1 MNKHRKQKIWVYVAA
16 IIGAGYLAVSVAD
29 DLLRPKPLSGLS
41 LAPDQ
46 RAASLNA
53 LVQRGAKTEAAW
65 KDKTK
70 RTKLTSDVEFSRQ
83 SNALAAKL
91 RERRARQ
98 LGVSNPAIPITGEQR
113 AHVAALNGAFHA
125 AGGVETRFAGDNGTV
140 TYLALPKK
148 AAAGIK
154 GNPANAAKAQ
164 PQMVAKKF
172 LAENRAL
179 LKLDDPDAETQ
190 LTGEQVESSGQ
201 SHLRFQ
207 QTYRGV
213 PLFGKELLV
222 HLDGEREV
230 YLMQGRYE
238 PTPKAIDTAPR
249 ITPDVATSA
258 AFKEIGLGVYKLPHS
273 TSALVIHT
281 STRGAM
287 KLAYKI
293 VTTPRLDERWIHFVD
308 ANTGAVIDRIYD
320 VQEAVVAGSGTDLNG
335 QVRSF
340 NVWSAGS
347 GFNLIDPNTPT
358 VDSVGYDPIVAINAG
373 NPKSDT
379 FILTAKNLDGSN
391 LDFVTST
398 SANSWDATGVSAAD
412 NTRKVFDYYKNTHG
426 RNSIDGKGGSLLA
439 VIRFGDRLENA
450 FWSSPY
456 MVYGD
461 GGDTFKPLAGCLDVA
476 GHEMTHGVVENT
488 AGLIYQNQSGALNE
502 SFADIFGAMVDR
514 ADWTLGEDCTKRSP
528 FYLRNMANPAL
539 GLSRQPTK
547 MSEYRQ
553 LPQTK
558 AGDNGGVHVNSGIPN
573 RAAYLMAEG
582 LTLEGL
588 GTSIGRGN
596 TERIFYRA
604 LTTYLTQSS
613 QFLDARRATI
623 RAAQD
628 LFPGNEVSVARAW
641 DVVEVTDNSN
651 PAPVPTPTDPI
662 AGNDLMIYLS
672 KSVIPEPPGSGFD
685 IFVQRLANPLTAYSA
700 ANDKQSTVTDAQH
713 TRPAVFSF
721 NEGGSGRLLT
731 DILFVD
737 GTNNVSAT
745 ELDPANLTFLT
756 TDVFTDSGD
765 FSSIAISPEGRF
777 FAYTTTD
784 GADNQIHFLDGND
797 DTGQSDFNI
806 TIVPENHQ
814 DTAAV
819 QNTVLYADALHFDY
833 SSRYVIFDALNC
845 ASVPGSQCSDVGGG
859 FNYWS
864 IGRVDLQTKQVL
876 YLIPNQDPL
885 VDTGNPVYATNSQSI
900 IALDVADRRDAAN
913 LKYKVVT
920 WDLEQQTENLIRDL
934 GANGFGSGS
943 RPSFWGNDDFI
954 TFLLPDFAKGRKAFR
969 IGVNQQG
976 VATTTVP
983 EELNPNA
990 ATTPIMH
997 RAGVRS
1003 LTGALL
1009 LNVSRLDFGSVAQA
1023 DSKTLS
1029 ITLTNGGNSDVS
1041 ITGISIDN
1049 AQAYQTNLTNGL
1061 IPRGTSATFNVTFLP
1076 TGLVGT
1082 QIATLRITTDAQTA
1096 SVNVPLNGT
1105 ATGTPSGGG
1114 GGGGGGGC
1122 TMAVGSSAV
1131 DFGLT
1136 LVLLLAIGGGLL
1148 RRFRPAVA
1156 QK

>member
-1 MNKHRKQKIWVYVAA
+1 MNKHRKQKIVIYLAA
-16 IIGAGYLAVSVAD
+16 ILGAGYLAVAVAD
-29 DLLRPKPLSGLS
+29 DLLRPKPLSGMS

-83 SNALAAKL
+83 ASALAAKL

-98 LGVSNPAIPITGEQR
+98 LAPAQPATPITGEQR

-125 AGGVETRFAGDNGTV
+125 AGGVETHFASENGTV

-148 AAAGIK
+148 ASAGIK
-154 GNPANAAKAQ
+154 ANPASAAKAQ
-164 PQMVAKKF
+164 PQVVAKKF

-190 LTGEQVESSGQ
+190 LTGEQVENSGQ

-207 QTYRGV
+207 QIYRGI

-222 HLDGEREV
+222 HLDGERDV
-230 YLMQGRYE
+230 YLLQGRYE
-238 PTPKAIDTAPR
+238 PTPRTIDTLPR
-249 ITPDVATSA
+249 IAPEAATSA
-258 AFKEIGLGVYKLPHS
+258 AFKDIGLGVYQLPTS
-273 TSALVIHT
+273 SSALVIHT

-308 ANTGAVIDRIYD
+308 ANSGAVIDRIYD
-320 VQEAVVAGSGTDLNG
+320 VQEAVEPGSGTDLNG
-335 QVRSF
+335 QVQSF

-347 GFNLIDPNTPT
+347 GFNLIDPTTPT
-358 VDSVGYDPIVAINAG
+358 VDVPGYDPIAAINAG

-379 FILTAKNLDGSN
+379 FILTAENLDGSN
-391 LDFVTST
+391 LKFVTSA

-412 NTRKVFDYYKNTHG
+412 NTRKVFDYFQRTHG

-439 VIRFGDRLENA
+439 VIHFEEKLENA

-558 AGDNGGVHVNSGIPN
+558 QGDNGGVHVNSGIPN

-582 LTLEGL
+582 LALEGL
-588 GTSIGRGN
+588 GTSIGRGP
-596 TERIFYRA
+596 TEQIFYRA

-623 RAAQD
+623 KAAQD
-628 LFPGNEVSVARAW
+628 LFPGNDVSVARAW

-651 PAPVPTPTDPI
+651 PAPVPTPTDPV
-662 AGNDLMIYLS
+662 AGNDLIIYLS
-672 KSVIPEPPGSGFD
+672 KPVIPEPAGSGFD
-685 IFVQRLANPLTAYSA
+685 IFVQRLANPLTAYNA
-700 ANDKQSTVTDAQH
+700 INDKQSTATGAEH

-721 NEGGSGRLLT
+721 NDTTTGKLLT

-737 GTNNVSAT
+737 GTNNIFAT
-745 ELDPANLTFLT
+745 ELDPSNLTFT
-756 TDVFTDSGD
+756 VTDPITDTGN
-765 FSSIAISPEGRF
+765 FSSIAVSPDGRY
-777 FAYTTTD
+777 FAYTTIN
-784 GADNQIHFLDGND
+784 GANNKIYFLDGND
-797 DTGQSDFNI
+797 DSGLSDLEI

-814 DTAAV
+814 DTSSV

-833 SSRYVIFDALNC
+833 SSRYVIFDAFNC
-845 ASVPGSQCSDVGGG
+845 ASVPTSPCSDTGGG

-885 VDTGNPVYATNSQSI
+885 VDTGNPVFATNSQSV
-900 IALDVADRRDAAN
+900 IALDVADRRDVAN
-913 LKYKVVT
+913 PQYKVVT

-934 GANGFGSGS
+934 GSNGFGSGS

-954 TFLLPDFAKGRKAFR
+954 TFLLPDVAKGRKAFR
-969 IGVNQQG
+969 IGVNKQG

-997 RAGVRS
+997 RAGVRA

-1009 LNVSRLDFGSVAQA
+1009 LNVSRLDFGAVGQA
-1023 DSKTLS
+1023 DSKTLA

-1041 ITGISIDN
+1041 ITGISIDKPE
-1049 AQAYQTNLTNGL
+1049 AFQTNLTNGL

-1082 QIATLRITTDAQTA
+1082 QIGTLRITTDAQTA

-1114 GGGGGGGC
+1114 GGVGGC
-1122 TMAVGSSAV
+1122 TMAVGDSTV
-1131 DFGLT
+1131 DYGLT
-1136 LVLLLAIGGGLL
+1136 LILLLAMGGGLV
-1148 RRFRPAVA
+1148 RRYRLML
-1156 QK
+1156 KHK

>member
-1 MNKHRKQKIWVYVAA
+1 MNKHRKQKIWVYAA
-16 IIGAGYLAVSVAD
+16 AMIGAGYLAVAVAD
-29 DLLRPKPLSGLS
+29 DLLRPQPLSGLS

-46 RAASLNA
+46 RAASLNG
-53 LVQRGAKTEAAW
+53 LVQRGVKTEASW
-65 KDKTK
+65 HDKTK
-70 RTKLTSDVEFSRQ
+70 RATLTSDAEFSRQ
-83 SNALAAKL
+83 ASALATKL

-98 LGVSNPAIPITGEQR
+98 LAIPKPATPITGEQR

-125 AGGVETRFAGDNGTV
+125 AGGVETHFASENGTV
-140 TYLALPKK
+140 TYLAMPKK
-148 AAAGIK
+148 AATSLKA
-154 GNPANAAKAQ
+154 NPASAAKAQ
-164 PQMVAKKF
+164 PQAVAKKF

-190 LTGEQVESSGQ
+190 LTSEQMENSGQ

-222 HLDGEREV
+222 HLDGERDV
-230 YLMQGRYE
+230 YLLQGRYE
-238 PTPKAIDTAPR
+238 PTPKTIETLPS
-249 ITPDVATSA
+249 ITPEAATSA
-258 AFKEIGLGVYKLPHS
+258 AFKDIGLGVYKLPAS

-281 STRGAM
+281 STRGDM
-287 KLAYKI
+287 KLSYKI

-308 ANTGAVIDRIYD
+308 AKSGAVIDRIYD

-335 QVRSF
+335 QGRNF
-340 NVWSAGS
+340 TAWQADK
-347 GFNLIDPNTPT
+347 FYLIDPNTPT
-358 VDSVGYDPIVAINAG
+358 SDAGSYDPISAINAG
-373 NPKSDT
+373 NPRGDT

-412 NTRKVFDYYKNTHG
+412 NTRKVFDYYQTTHK

-439 VIRFGDRLENA
+439 VIHFDSRLDNA

-461 GGDTFKPLAGCLDVA
+461 GDTTFKPLAGCLDVA

-514 ADWTLGEDCTKRSP
+514 DDWTLGEDCTKRSP

-558 AGDNGGVHVNSGIPN
+558 DGDNGGVHVNSGIPN
-573 RAAYLMAEG
+573 RAAYLIAEG
-582 LTLEGL
+582 LSVEGL
-588 GTSIGRGN
+588 GTSIRREH

-623 RAAQD
+623 NAAKD
-628 LFPGNEVSVARAW
+628 LFPGEEVSVARAW

-651 PAPVPTPTDPI
+651 PAPAPTPTDPV

-672 KSVIPEPPGSGFD
+672 LPVIPTPPGSGFD
-685 IFVQRLANPLTAYSA
+685 IFVQRLANPLGAYNA
-700 ANDKQSTVTDAQH
+700 ANDKQSTATNSKH

-721 NEGGSGRLLT
+721 NDTAGKLLT

-737 GTNNVSAT
+737 GTNNISAT
-745 ELDPANLTFLT
+745 ELDPANLTFLP
-756 TDVFTDSGD
+756 TDPITNTGNFA
-765 FSSIAISPEGRF
+765 SIAISPEGRF
-777 FAYTTTD
+777 FAYTTNDST
-784 GADNQIHFLDGND
+784 DNQIHFLDGND
-797 DTGQSDFNI
+797 DTGASDFNI
-806 TIVPENHQ
+806 TVVPENHQ
-814 DTAAV
+814 DTSTV

-833 SSRYVIFDALNC
+833 SSRYVIFDAFNC
-845 ASVPGSQCSDVGGG
+845 ASVPGSQCSNPGGG

-864 IGRVDLQTKQVL
+864 IGRVDLKTKQLL

-885 VDTGNPVYATNSQSI
+885 VDTGNPVFATNSQSI
-900 IALDVADRRDAAN
+900 IALDVADRRDVAN
-913 LKYKVVT
+913 PKYKVVT
-920 WDLEQQTENLIRDL
+920 WDLEQQTENLIHQL
-934 GANGFGSGS
+934 GSDGFSSGS

-954 TFLLPDFAKGRKAFR
+954 TFLLPDVAKGRKAFR
-969 IGVNQQG
+969 IGVNNKG
-976 VATTTVP
+976 VATTTTP
-983 EELNPNA
+983 LELNPNA

-997 RAGVRS
+997 RAGVRA
-1003 LTGALL
+1003 LTGALSL
-1009 LNVSRLDFGSVAQA
+1009 DVSRLDFGTVAQS
-1023 DSKTLS
+1023 DSKTLA

-1041 ITGISIDN
+1041 ITGINIDN
-1049 AQAYQTNLTNGL
+1049 AQAFQTNLTNGL

-1105 ATGTPSGGG
+1105 ATGTTSGGGG

-1122 TMAVGSSAV
+1122 TIAIGNSAV
-1131 DFGLT
+1131 DYGLT
-1136 LVLLLAIGGGLL
+1136 IVLLLAMAGGLL
-1148 RRFRPAVA
+1148 RRFRSARL

>member
-1 MNKHRKQKIWVYVAA
+1 MKKHGKQKIGIYIAA
-16 IIGAGYLAVSVAD
+16 ILGAGYLAVAVAD

-41 LAPDQ
+41 LAPEQ
-46 RAASLNA
+46 IAAGLNA
-53 LVQRGAKTEAAW
+53 LVQKGVKTEASW

-70 RTKLTSDVEFSRQ
+70 RATLTSDVEFSRQ
-83 SNALAAKL
+83 ANSLAAKL

-98 LGVSNPAIPITGEQR
+98 LGIAKPAIPITGEQR

-125 AGGVETRFAGDNGTV
+125 AGGVETHFASENGTV

-148 AAAGIK
+148 ASTGIK
-154 GNPANAAKAQ
+154 ANPASAAKAQ
-164 PQMVAKKF
+164 PQAVARKF
-172 LAENRAL
+172 LTENRAL
-179 LKLDDPDAETQ
+179 LKLDDPDVETQ
-190 LTGEQVESSGQ
+190 LTGEQTENNGQ

-222 HLDGEREV
+222 HLDGDRDV
-230 YLMQGRYE
+230 YLLQGRYE
-238 PTPKAIDTAPR
+238 PTPKTIETLPS
-249 ITPDVATSA
+249 ITPEAATSE
-258 AFKEIGLGVYKLPHS
+258 AFKDIGLGVYKLP
-273 TSALVIHT
+273 TSSNTLVIHT
-281 STRGAM
+281 STRGSM

-293 VTTPRLDERWIHFVD
+293 VTTPKLDERWIHFVD
-308 ANTGAVIDRIYD
+308 ANSGAVIDRIYD
-320 VQEAVVAGSGTDLNG
+320 VQEAVVPANGTDLNSNAKNFTAW
-335 QVRSF
+335 QADKF
-340 NVWSAGS
+340 Y
-347 GFNLIDPNTPT
+347 LIDPNTPT
-358 VDSVGYDPIVAINAG
+358 PDAGSYDPIAAINAG

-379 FILTAKNLDGSN
+379 FILTANNLDGSN
-391 LDFVTST
+391 LSFVSST
-398 SANSWDATGVSAAD
+398 SSVFTDSTAVSAAD

-439 VIRFGDRLENA
+439 VIHFENRLENA

-514 ADWTLGEDCTKRSP
+514 PDWTLGEDCTKRSP

-558 AGDNGGVHVNSGIPN
+558 EGDNGGVHVNSGIPN
-573 RAAYLMAEG
+573 RAAYLIAEG
-582 LTLEGL
+582 LSLESL
-588 GTSIGRGN
+588 GTSIGREH
-596 TERIFYRA
+596 TEKIFYRA

-623 RAAQD
+623 SAAKD
-628 LFPGNEVSVARAW
+628 LFPGEEVSVARAW
-641 DVVEVTDNSN
+641 DVVEVTDNIGN
-651 PAPVPTPTDPI
+651 PTPTPTPTDPV

-672 KSVIPEPPGSGFD
+672 LPVIPTPPGSGFD
-685 IFVQRLANPLTAYSA
+685 IFVQRLANPLTAYNA
-700 ANDKQSTVTDAQH
+700 ANDKQSTATNSAH

-721 NEGGSGRLLT
+721 NDSTGKLLT

-737 GTNNVSAT
+737 GTNNISAT
-745 ELDPANLTFLT
+745 ELDPANLTFLPI
-756 TDVFTDSGD
+756 DPFTDTGK
-765 FSSIAISPEGRF
+765 FASIAISPDGRF

-784 GADNQIHFLDGND
+784 STDNEIHFLDGND
-797 DTGQSDFNI
+797 ASGASDFNV
-806 TIVPENHQ
+806 TVVPENHQ
-814 DTAAV
+814 DPNNKV

-833 SSRYVIFDALNC
+833 SGRYVIFDAFNC
-845 ASVPGSQCSDVGGG
+845 ASVPGSPCSNAGGG

-885 VDTGNPVYATNSQSI
+885 VDTGNPVFATNSQSI

-920 WDLEQQTENLIRDL
+920 WDLEQQTENLIQDL
-934 GANGFGSGS
+934 GSNGFTGGS

-954 TFLLPDFAKGRKAFR
+954 TFLLPDLTKGRKAYR
-969 IGVNQQG
+969 IGVNNKG
-976 VATTTVP
+976 VATTTSPV
-983 EELNPNA
+983 ELNPNA
-990 ATTPIMH
+990 ATVPIMH
-997 RAGVRS
+997 RAGVRA
-1003 LTGALL
+1003 LTGTLS
-1009 LNVSRLDFGSVAQA
+1009 LNVSRLDFGAVGQS

-1041 ITGISIDN
+1041 ITRIDINN
-1049 AQAYQTNLTNGL
+1049 AQAFQTNLTNGL

-1076 TGLVGT
+1076 TGLSGT
-1082 QIATLRITTDAQTA
+1082 QIATLSITTDAQAA

-1122 TMAVGSSAV
+1122 TMAAGASTV
-1131 DFGLT
+1131 DYGLT
-1136 LVLLLAIGGGLL
+1136 IMLLWAIGGGLL
-1148 RRFRPAVA
+1148 RRGRPMP
-1156 QK
+1156 KRK